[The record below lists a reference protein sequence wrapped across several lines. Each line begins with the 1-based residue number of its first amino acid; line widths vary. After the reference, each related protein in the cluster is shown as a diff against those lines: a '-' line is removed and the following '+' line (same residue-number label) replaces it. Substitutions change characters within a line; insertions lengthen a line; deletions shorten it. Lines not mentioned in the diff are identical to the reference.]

1 MVKPERGAKS
11 RAVREYLK
19 EHKKA
24 GPKEIVD
31 ALKAQG
37 IDVTATLVSSIKYG
51 KRGPGRRGRRKSGKG
66 TASTHIRAY
75 LEQNPGAKPKE
86 IKEALAKQGLKV
98 ATGLISNVKYHFERK
113 PSAKAGRGPSRRV
126 DGALPSVDQLLQV
139 KDLANSLGG
148 LDQLRRAA
156 EALAQLQ

>member
-1 MVKPERGAKS
+1 MTKPERGAKS
-11 RAVREYLK
+11 QAVRDYLK

-37 IDVTATLVSSIKYG
+37 IEVTATLVSSIKYG
-51 KRGPGRRGRRKSGKG
+51 RRGTGKGRRRSGKE
-66 TASTHIRAY
+66 TASSHIRAY
-75 LEQNPGAKPKE
+75 LEANPGAKPKE
-86 IKEALAKQGLKV
+86 IKEALAKQGFKV

-113 PSAKAGRGPSRRV
+113 PSVKPGRGASRRV
-126 DGALPSVDQLLQV
+126 DGSLPSVDQLLQV

-156 EALAQLQ
+156 EALAKLQ

>member
-19 EHKKA
+19 ENKKA

-37 IDVTATLVSSIKYG
+37 IEVTSTLVSNIKYG
-51 KRGPGRRGRRKSGKG
+51 KRGTGKRGRRSGRG
-66 TASTHIRAY
+66 MASSHIRAY
-75 LEQNPGAKPKE
+75 LEENPGAKPKE
-86 IKEALAKQGLKV
+86 IKEALAKQGFKV

-113 PSAKAGRGPSRRV
+113 SSSKTRRGPSRRV

-139 KDLANSLGG
+139 KDLANSMGG